1 MRVFIAEKP
10 QLAQVI
16 AEALGSP
23 HRREGFIQSG
33 PDVVTWCIGHLLQ
46 LAPPE
51 AHNPAYKEWVA
62 TDLPL
67 KLRPQKYVPIAKTE
81 SQLRIIG
88 QLIGKAT
95 EIVHAGD
102 PDDEGQLLVEEVL
115 EYYGNTAP
123 VKRILI
129 NDLNANAARK
139 ALERLRDNHEFFGLY
154 QKALAR
160 SVGDQ
165 LYGFN
170 MTRACTLAAQAKGV
184 KGVLSVGRVQ
194 TPILGL
200 IVNRYLA
207 NKGHAGA
214 FFYTVAASLAFSSG
228 SGRVQFKPRLI
239 AAADAPVDDKNRI
252 IDEQYANQVADS
264 CRLKQARVT
273 QSSVIEKKT
282 QAPLPFALLDLQVFM
297 SNEHGIDAEKTLDLT
312 QALREK
318 YKAITYNRSDCSYL
332 SDEQFAEAPMTLDL
346 LSQAL
351 PDLAGLFSDVESAR
365 KSRAFDESKVS
376 AHTAIIPTAVKI
388 DVGQLSTDER
398 SVYLAI
404 VKRYVIQF
412 LPEKR
417 YLSAEVLFGV
427 SGHTFLQRAIKV
439 THPGWT
445 ALVQEEADEEDE
457 GPQDSAGA
465 GPETVGIFEALAGL
479 KLHDEGVCDGV
490 TVTKEKTKPL
500 PLYTQGTLL
509 KDLQRVAKYVKDPRI
524 KQLLIARDHG
534 KKGENGGIGTPA
546 TRAAML
552 VKLRERGFYK
562 VEKKKFIPTQL
573 GLEFIAALP
582 AIATTPDMTALW
594 HEQQQMIEA
603 GELTV
608 DAFLDELEAFIA
620 GQVVNVDL
628 SSVQALA
635 RDVTPQLSAAC
646 PMCGKELVVTSRQIG
661 CRGCPFKLY
670 PEISGKTLTFGQ
682 IETLLTKG
690 RTGVLKG
697 FKTRGGKAFDAALK
711 LNHEAKVEFVSNR

>member
-16 AEALGSP
+16 ADALGSP

-33 PDVVTWCIGHLLQ
+33 DDVVTWCVGHLLE

-51 AHNPAYKEWVA
+51 VHNPAYEKWNVA
-62 TDLPL
+62 DLPL
-67 KLRPQKYVPIAKTE
+67 KLRPARYRPIARTQD
-81 SQLRIIG
+81 QLKIVG
-88 QLIGKAT
+88 SLIGKAS

-102 PDDEGQLLVEEVL
+102 PDDEGQLLVDEVL
-115 EYYGNTAP
+115 EYFGNTAP

-139 ALERLRDNHEFFGLY
+139 ALGNLRDNREFFGLY

-160 SVGDQ
+160 SIGDQ

-170 MTRACTLAAQAKGV
+170 MTRACTLAGREKGV

-207 NKGHAGA
+207 NRQHEGA
-214 FFYTVAASLAFSSG
+214 FFYSVAANLAFG
-228 SGRVQFKPRLI
+228 SDRARINARLI

-264 CRLKQARVT
+264 CRQKQATVT
-273 QSSVIEKKT
+273 QASVVEKQT
-282 QAPLPFALLDLQVFM
+282 PAPLPFALLDLQVFM
-297 SNEHGIDAEKTLDLT
+297 SKAHGIDAEKTLELT

-332 SDEQFAEAPMTLDL
+332 SDEQFSEAPQTLDL

-351 PDLAGLFSDVESAR
+351 PDMAGMFAEVKPER
-365 KSRAFDESKVS
+365 KSRAFDDSKVS
-376 AHTAIIPTAVKI
+376 AHTAIIPTAVRI
-388 DVGQLSTDER
+388 DVAQLSPNER
-398 SVYLAI
+398 AVYLAI
-404 VKRYVIQF
+404 VKRYVAQF

-417 YLSAEVLFGV
+417 YLSAEVRFEVG
-427 SGHTFLQRAIKV
+427 GQTFLQRATKV

-445 ALVQEEADEEDE
+445 AQVIEEVEDEDE
-457 GPQDSAGA
+457 GADSGTGA
-465 GPETVGIFEALAGL
+465 ESGSTFDTLADL
-479 KLHDEGVCDGV
+479 KVNDQGMCDGV
-490 TVTKEKTKPL
+490 TIAKEKTKPL
-500 PLYTQGTLL
+500 PLYTEATLL

-524 KQLLIARDHG
+524 KKLLIERDKG
-534 KKGENGGIGTPA
+534 KIGESGGIGTPA
-546 TRAAML
+546 TRATML
-552 VKLRERGFYK
+552 SKLQERGFYA
-562 VEKKKFIPTQL
+562 VEKKKLIPTTL

-603 GELTV
+603 GELTA
-608 DAFLDELEAFIA
+608 DAFLDELDEFIA
-620 GQVVNVDL
+620 DQVKNIDLGNVQGTAKPVPVEL
-628 SSVQALA
+628 KA
-635 RDVTPQLSAAC
+635 RC
-646 PMCGKELVVTSRQIG
+646 PMCGGELAVTTRVIG
-661 CRGCPFKLY
+661 CRACEFKFY
-670 PEISGKTLTFGQ
+670 PEIGHKMLTVGQ

-690 RTGVLKG
+690 KTGVIKG
-697 FKTRGGKAFDAALK
+697 FKTKAGKAFEASLK
-711 LNHEAKVEFVSNR
+711 LNHEAKVEFVFNR

>member
-23 HRREGFIQSG
+23 HRREGYIQSG
-33 PDVVTWCIGHLLQ
+33 DDVVTWCIGHLLQ

-51 AHNPAYKEWVA
+51 VHNPAYKNWVA

-67 KLRPQKYVPIAKTE
+67 KLRPQKYQPIAKTE
-81 SQLRIIG
+81 SQLKIVG
-88 QLIGKAT
+88 QLLGKAT

-139 ALERLRDNHEFFGLY
+139 ALEGLRDNREFFGLY

-160 SVGDQ
+160 SIGDQ

-214 FFYTVAASLAFSSG
+214 FYYTVAASLAFAFG
-228 SGRVQFKPRLI
+228 RGRVKPRLVV
-239 AAADAPVDDKNRI
+239 AADAPVDDKNRL
-252 IDEQYANQVADS
+252 IDEQYANQVADA
-264 CRLKQARVT
+264 CRQKQATVT
-273 QSSVIEKKT
+273 QASVVEK
-282 QAPLPFALLDLQVFM
+282 QAPAPLPFALLDLQVYM
-297 SNEHGIDAEKTLDLT
+297 SKEHGIDAEKTLELT

-332 SDEQFAEAPMTLDL
+332 SDEQFAEAPHTLDL

-351 PDLAGLFSDVESAR
+351 PDMAGLFSEVESER

-388 DVGQLSTDER
+388 DVSQLSADER
-398 SVYLAI
+398 AVYLAI

-417 YLSAEVLFGV
+417 YLSAEVRFEV
-427 SGHTFLQRAIKV
+427 SGHTFLQRATKV
-439 THPGWT
+439 THPGW
-445 ALVQEEADEEDE
+445 AAQVQEEPEEEDE
-457 GPQDSAGA
+457 GAEGSAGA
-465 GPETVGIFEALAGL
+465 GTETAGTFEALADL
-479 KLHDEGVCDGV
+479 KVNDQGVCDGV
-490 TVTKEKTKPL
+490 TVAKEKTKPL
-500 PLYTQGTLL
+500 PLYTEATLL
-509 KDLQRVAKYVKDPRI
+509 KDLQRVAKYVKDRRI

-552 VKLRERGFYK
+552 AKLQERGFYK
-562 VEKKKFIPTQL
+562 VDKKKLIPTQL

-608 DAFLDELEAFIA
+608 DAFLDELESFIA
-620 GQVVNVDL
+620 GQVGNVDL
-628 SSVQALA
+628 SNVQALTK
-635 RDVTPQLSAAC
+635 DVAPQLSARC
-646 PMCGKELVVTSRQIG
+646 PMCGNELVVTTRQIG
-661 CRGCPFKLY
+661 CRGCQFKLY
-670 PEISGKTLTFGQ
+670 PEIAGKMLTFGQ
-682 IETLLTKG
+682 IEALLTKG
-690 RTGVLKG
+690 KTGVLKG
-697 FKTRGGKAFDAALK
+697 FKTKAGKPFEAALK

>member
-10 QLAQVI
+10 DLAKVI

-23 HRREGFIQSG
+23 HRREGYIQSG

-51 AHNPAYKEWVA
+51 AHNPAYKNWVA

-67 KLRPQKYVPIAKTE
+67 KLRPQRYQPVAKTV
-81 SQLRIIG
+81 SQLEIVG
-88 QLIGKAT
+88 QLISKAT

-139 ALERLRDNHEFFGLY
+139 ALEGLRDNRDFFGLY

-160 SVGDQ
+160 SIGDQ

-214 FFYTVAASLAFSSG
+214 FYYTVAASLAFAF
-228 SGRVQFKPRLI
+228 GRVRVKPRLVV
-239 AAADAPVDDKNRI
+239 AADAPVDDKNRI
-252 IDEQYANQVADS
+252 IDEQYANQVADA
-264 CRLKQARVT
+264 CRQKQATVT
-273 QSSVIEKKT
+273 QASVVEK
-282 QAPLPFALLDLQVFM
+282 QAPAPLPFALLDLQVYM
-297 SNEHGIDAEKTLDLT
+297 SKEHGIDAEKTLELT

-332 SDEQFAEAPMTLDL
+332 SDEQFAEAPHTLEL
-346 LSQAL
+346 LSLAL
-351 PDLAGLFSDVESAR
+351 PDMVSLFSEVESER

-388 DVGQLSTDER
+388 DVGQLSADER
-398 SVYLAI
+398 AVYLAI

-412 LPEKR
+412 LPEKQ
-417 YLSAEVLFGV
+417 YLSAEVRFEV
-427 SGHTFLQRAIKV
+427 SGHTFLQRATKV
-439 THPGWT
+439 TRAGWA
-445 ALVQEEADEEDE
+445 ALVQEEPEEEDE
-457 GPQDSAGA
+457 GEDGTAGA
-465 GPETVGIFEALAGL
+465 GTEMVTFEALADL
-479 KLHDEGVCDGV
+479 KINDQGVCDGV

-500 PLYTQGTLL
+500 PLYTEATLL

-534 KKGENGGIGTPA
+534 KKGENGGIGTAA

-552 VKLRERGFYK
+552 AKLRDRGFYS
-562 VEKKKFIPTQL
+562 VEKKKFVPTQL
-573 GLEFIAALP
+573 GIEFIAALP

-608 DAFLDELEAFIA
+608 DAFLDELEHFIA
-620 GQVVNVDL
+620 GQVGNVDL
-628 SSVQALA
+628 SNVQALA
-635 RDVTPQLSAAC
+635 KDVAPQLSARC
-646 PMCGKELVVTSRQIG
+646 PMCGNELVVTTRQIG
-661 CRGCPFKLY
+661 CRACQFKLY
-670 PEISGKTLTFGQ
+670 PEIAGKMLTLGQ
-682 IETLLTKG
+682 IEALLTKG
-690 RTGVLKG
+690 KTGVLKG
-697 FKTRGGKAFDAALK
+697 FKTKANKPFEAALK
-711 LNHEAKVEFVSNR
+711 LNHEAKVEFVYNR